1 MSNEFDLDMTRED
14 EIKIAKLI
22 RQETGC
28 GLAEAASAFGKLLDA
43 LKRHPKPVFGHQ
55 PYKLKVEWEYDDND

>member
-1 MSNEFDLDMTRED
+1 MTRED

-28 GLAEAASAFGKLLDA
+28 GLAEASSAFGKLLDA
-43 LKRHPKPVFGHQ
+43 LKRHPKPVFDHQ
-55 PYKLKVEWEYDDND
+55 PYKLKVE

>member
-1 MSNEFDLDMTRED
+1 MPKDAMKQED

-28 GLAEAASAFGKLLDA
+28 GLAEASSGFGKLLDA
-43 LKRHPKPVFGHQ
+43 LKHHPKLVLGHQ
-55 PYKLKVEWEYDDND
+55 PYKLKVEWEYDDDN